1 MSTDPNFQINADPRR
16 SSDRTNCWP
25 LTFSCYGARIGV
37 RCERQELLD
46 ILTPYLPPASRI
58 EIIEIPDVWFGVE
71 HVSGGQLRL
80 SEEGATERFEL
91 EQSAALL
98 QLQSM
103 FHDCVAQ
110 NARDVLFVH
119 AGVVALKD
127 EAIIFPG
134 RTMSGKTTVVAT
146 LVKAGAKYVSDEF
159 AVLTKDGLV
168 CPYVKPLSIRGPDG
182 LSVLTPVESMGGE
195 TISAPIPAKAIVH
208 TTYVPGAVWQ
218 PEHLTRGQ
226 TLMALLDNTVAVR
239 KVPEFTMNFLGRIV
253 RSSVGYAGP
262 RGEASQFARQLLE
275 ALENV

>member
-1 MSTDPNFQINADPRR
+1 MNADPRR
-16 SSDRTNCWP
+16 SSDGADCWP

-37 RCERQELLD
+37 RCEGQELLD
-46 ILTPYLPPASRI
+46 LLTPYLPPTSRI
-58 EIIEIPDVWFGVE
+58 EAIEIPDVWFGVE

-80 SEEGATERFEL
+80 SEEGATEWLEL

-159 AVLTKDGLV
+159 AVLTKGGLV
-168 CPYVKPLSIRGPDG
+168 CPYVKPLSIRGSDG

-195 TISAPIPAKAIVH
+195 TISVAIPAKAIVH

-218 PEHLTRGQ
+218 PEHLTPGQ

-239 KVPEFTMNFLGRIV
+239 KVPEFTMNFLGRVV